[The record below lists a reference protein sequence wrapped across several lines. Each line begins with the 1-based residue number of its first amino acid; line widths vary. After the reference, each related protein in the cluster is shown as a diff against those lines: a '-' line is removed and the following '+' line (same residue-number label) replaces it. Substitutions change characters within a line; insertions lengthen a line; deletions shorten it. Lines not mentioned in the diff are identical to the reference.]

1 MEMDNFDALRP
12 MDRVASRRLAQTISL
27 KTLPK
32 NFGAIACT
40 LALFMA
46 GCGGGGTDAVVEPPV
61 VDTFAMVASATFSDV
76 VGITP
81 TPTDLSV
88 TVGFYSNDGYRRTYA
103 FGPATG
109 RFSFSMPE
117 TLFVDGM
124 KLPVKSATG
133 VLPADQGVV
142 AKLAAGT
149 AAEYEAH
156 SGHVSTVLTS
166 SGPMFTGQAQFRGLP
181 STTVGTFTA
190 NAQMQHAGITIL
202 PKQDPPN
209 ARGTIYRSLFTGG
222 RNFVGNITGV
232 ARETFGSQE
241 GFRINLEGGNSF
253 ILAMPSLD
261 PGTYPVGFGATDA
274 YLGYIVGDTQ
284 YAAQGFGRVHIV
296 VEGSL
301 TTVTLTG
308 LRFGTTVPIEGAIDG
323 HFAYNNLL

>member
-1 MEMDNFDALRP
+1 MDKFDALRP
-12 MDRVASRRLAQTISL
+12 TDRVIGQRLANADAQKFL
-27 KTLPK
+27 RRKR
-32 NFGAIACT
+32 GAFALT
-40 LALFMA
+40 LALVMA
-46 GCGGGGTDAVVEPPV
+46 GCGGGGTDSVVDPPL
-61 VDTFAMVASATFSDV
+61 VDTFAMVASANLTEV

-81 TPTDLSV
+81 APTDLAV
-88 TVGFYSNDGYRRTYA
+88 TVGAYSNDGYRRTYA

-117 TLFVDGM
+117 TLLVDGM
-124 KLPVKSATG
+124 KFPVKSATG

-142 AKLAAGT
+142 AKLALGT
-149 AAEYEAH
+149 TSEFEAH
-156 SGHVSTVLTS
+156 SGHIATVLTS
-166 SGPMFTGQAQFRGLP
+166 SGPMFTGHAQFRGLP
-181 STTVGTFTA
+181 STTLGTFRA
-190 NAQMQHAGITIL
+190 DAQMQHAGITVL

-222 RNFVGNITGV
+222 RSFVGNITGV

-253 ILAMPSLD
+253 ILVMPSLE
-261 PGTYPVGFGATDA
+261 PGTYPVGFAATDA

-284 YAAQGFGRVHIV
+284 YAAQGFGRVHLV

-308 LRFGTTVPIEGAIDG
+308 LRFGTSVPIEGAIDG